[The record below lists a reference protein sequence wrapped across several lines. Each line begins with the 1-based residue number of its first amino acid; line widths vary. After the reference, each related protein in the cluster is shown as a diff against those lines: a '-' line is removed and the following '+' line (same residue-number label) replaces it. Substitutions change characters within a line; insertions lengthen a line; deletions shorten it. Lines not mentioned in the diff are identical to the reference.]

1 MLMQEVFAARFRRN
15 TGPFNG
21 FTLVELLTVIAI
33 IAILAALILAAG
45 SGVMAKAARSR
56 ASVEIKAMSDAL
68 EAYKNDNGVYPVGSL
83 APAAGSILTGPP
95 AGNYDLVPTD
105 ANYKTASEALFQ
117 ALTGQ
122 PYFTATP
129 VVGVKSYMSFKSNQ
143 VGTPGGPNSYV
154 QDPWNYPYGYS
165 TGDNQN
171 PQVLY
176 PNNGTGFFDLWSTGG
191 TITSTTTDPTA
202 PWVTN
207 WK

>member
-1 MLMQEVFAARFRRN
+1 MPEFFLHRSTRHNCSPR
-15 TGPFNG
+15 G
-21 FTLVELLTVIAI
+21 FTLVELLTVMAI
-33 IAILAALILAAG
+33 IAILAALVLAAG
-45 SGVMAKAARSR
+45 AGVMAKAARSR
-56 ASVEIKAMSDAL
+56 ATVEIKAMSDAL
-68 EAYKNDNGVYPVGSL
+68 EAYKNDNGVYPVASL
-83 APAAGSILTGPP
+83 TPASGSILTGPP
-95 AGNYDLVPTD
+95 SATYEVSPIADT
-105 ANYKTASEALFQ
+105 NYKVASQGLFL

-122 PYFTATP
+122 AYMTATP
-129 VVGVKSYMSFKSNQ
+129 VVGAKSYITLRSNQ
-143 VGTPGGPNSYV
+143 VGAPAGPNSYV

-165 TGDNQN
+165 TGDAKN